1 MVKLIVVFIGS
12 LFVLV
17 PVCLIVG
24 YGIGGL
30 IAAYVYPVTG
40 TPDRYREDRELFAGV
55 YGIMF
60 IGGFLYV
67 ASALFV
73 MFRLM
78 KSIRKRRE

>member
-24 YGIGGL
+24 YGIGEL